1 MLVSSARMS
10 LSLFVLSLLHAR
22 ARQLTLNQLNQSMHA
37 KRAFLATCRAVW
49 CGCSGVRD
57 GSDGRPLPQTDSMRI
72 MQENVALI
80 KEINELRR
88 EIKALKQGPR
98 PPAPGGNGKDTP
110 VANSGRGSRAV
121 TSSVEAAKEIEMQR
135 EEIRR
140 LRSRLEEL
148 ERNPIVNR
156 PTSREKL
163 PAMEGFQEGRDSSTP
178 TG

>member
-1 MLVSSARMS
+1 
-10 LSLFVLSLLHAR
+10 
-22 ARQLTLNQLNQSMHA
+22 
-37 KRAFLATCRAVW
+37 
-49 CGCSGVRD
+49 
-57 GSDGRPLPQTDSMRI
+57 MRI

-98 PPAPGGNGKDTP
+98 PPAPPPGGNGKETP

-163 PAMEGFQEGRDSSTP
+163 PTMEGFQEGRDSSTP